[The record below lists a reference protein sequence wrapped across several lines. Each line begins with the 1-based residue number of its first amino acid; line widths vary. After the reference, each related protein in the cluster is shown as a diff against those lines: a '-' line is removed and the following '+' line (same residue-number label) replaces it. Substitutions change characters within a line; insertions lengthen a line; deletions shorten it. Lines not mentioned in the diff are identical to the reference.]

1 MHGANA
7 NARRALGGA
16 SHAGDFVSQITKG
29 GSGDIRANRGH
40 SGCSDVLYIDD
51 MPRIPASE
59 LHGDLC
65 GIRINA
71 TLYGSTQL
79 CKEDHEAELCNEF
92 MKTEPLQRL
101 VLAVTSSTLA
111 FLGEAFSILGRL
123 KTSKTHGL
131 AKPRH
136 PFHSGDRPVMGEEA
150 PEQEPSVKLGKYVG
164 RKSDHS
170 CPGDHVT
177 WEILLLPEGACRIE
191 CRSEL
196 SPSKGGTQAWQVEG
210 TWIEEDDDVV
220 VTITK
225 EDPLGGPKCD
235 RDIELSVDDDVLT
248 FKGAKCQWTSPPP
261 DEFLEAMAALSLKE
275 LKAKAIGFGLDPT
288 GCIEREEFL
297 ELLRRGRDAGVLK
310 EAVAAPSPT
319 SPASAASGSVSKPEA
334 SVPTESPSPSPVASS
349 GKAAEAASTTSAA
362 AEEIPEGCYSL
373 EQLTDKRT
381 WEKLDVV
388 STERETYLPDGIF
401 QQLFGMSKADFAKM
415 PKWKKENAKKKH
427 GLF

>member
-1 MHGANA
+1 M
-7 NARRALGGA
+7 
-16 SHAGDFVSQITKG
+16 
-29 GSGDIRANRGH
+29 
-40 SGCSDVLYIDD
+40 
-51 MPRIPASE
+51 
-59 LHGDLC
+59 
-65 GIRINA
+65 
-71 TLYGSTQL
+71 
-79 CKEDHEAELCNEF
+79 
-92 MKTEPLQRL
+92 
-101 VLAVTSSTLA
+101 
-111 FLGEAFSILGRL
+111 
-123 KTSKTHGL
+123 
-131 AKPRH
+131 
-136 PFHSGDRPVMGEEA
+136 MGEEA

-362 AEEIPEGCYSL
+362 AEGTDLQEIPEGCYSL